1 MNVLTM
7 VEATL
12 VFLRTSY
19 VPTVI
24 VLHKLIAGLVNHI
37 SEELEP
43 NKCIVHEQIG
53 TYVLFN
59 THYVIHHKFQ

>member
-19 VPTVI
+19 VPSVI
-24 VLHKLIAGLVNHI
+24 LLHKLIAGLVNHI
-37 SEELEP
+37 SEVLEP
-43 NKCIVHEQIG
+43 NKCIVLGQLG
-53 TYVLFN
+53 THVFFN
-59 THYVIHHKFQ
+59 TNYVIHHKFQ